1 MRPSSC
7 AVAQLLYGVLVC
19 GEPVLLS
26 NPFFQKRQKRR
37 ERPPAALATSK
48 RVITCP
54 NFGFGSKS
62 FREIGF
68 SSRPRRHI
76 NSAFGSARV
85 DLARFKRIK
94 FRRVF
99 LHTIQPPR
107 AIHLS
112 NFVGAENVSFP
123 RHVTSRRPLVS
134 GTATPSPP
142 RTANMNALR
151 LTILAA
157 TVAYASAQQ
166 GTCEVC
172 HLHYYH
178 KVRPRATM
186 MFRIA
191 VMEKRKKRKAAPSCS
206 SDRCPA
212 PLIRRRTFPTPR
224 PGAPMSPF
232 ARSTNTRP
240 AAPRI
245 PLRSEYPVT
254 SNPHRLGLKLTH
266 A

>member
-1 MRPSSC
+1 MSFVKPPRKAFPETPETQERLP
-7 AVAQLLYGVLVC
+7 AT
-19 GEPVLLS
+19 LS
-26 NPFFQKRQKRR
+26 
-37 ERPPAALATSK
+37 TSK
-48 RVITCP
+48 RVNMKMLLFIRTKSQYKP
-54 NFGFGSKS
+54 NKKHVQTGGRSD
-62 FREIGF
+62 F
-68 SSRPRRHI
+68 SSRPRHI
-76 NSAFGSARV
+76 NSAFTPACVDFSA
-85 DLARFKRIK
+85 FEKIK
-94 FRRVF
+94 FLRVVF
-99 LHTIQPPR
+99 IRSSRHVPSIYPK
-107 AIHLS
+107 
-112 NFVGAENVSFP
+112 NVSFP

-142 RTANMNALR
+142 RTANMSALR

-157 TVAYASAQQ
+157 TIAYASALQ

-206 SDRCPA
+206 SDRCPD

-254 SNPHRLGLKLTH
+254 SNPHRLGLKSTH
-266 A
+266 AGGEPY

>member
-1 MRPSSC
+1 MKR
-7 AVAQLLYGVLVC
+7 
-19 GEPVLLS
+19 S
-26 NPFFQKRQKRR
+26 NFSGWFSYD
-37 ERPPAALATSK
+37 PAA
-48 RVITCP
+48 TCHP
-54 NFGFGSKS
+54 SIRKT
-62 FREIGF
+62 
-68 SSRPRRHI
+68 
-76 NSAFGSARV
+76 
-85 DLARFKRIK
+85 L
-94 FRRVF
+94 
-99 LHTIQPPR
+99 
-107 AIHLS
+107 
-112 NFVGAENVSFP
+112 VSP

-157 TVAYASAQQ
+157 TIAYASAQQ

-206 SDRCPA
+206 SDRCPD

-254 SNPHRLGLKLTH
+254 SNPHRLLLGLKSTH

>member
-1 MRPSSC
+1 M
-7 AVAQLLYGVLVC
+7 C
-19 GEPVLLS
+19 GSPAFVWRFSLRGACS
-26 NPFFQKRQKRR
+26 PFSFPFQKRQKRKNGHQPR
-37 ERPPAALATSK
+37 SPHRNESSSHVQIL
-48 RVITCP
+48 
-54 NFGFGSKS
+54 GSGAKL
-62 FREIGF
+62 REIGF

-94 FRRVF
+94 FRRV
-99 LHTIQPPR
+99 LLIR
-107 AIHLS
+107 S
-112 NFVGAENVSFP
+112 S
-123 RHVTSRRPLVS
+123 RHEPSIYPISLGPKTLVS
-134 GTATPSPP
+134 PSRHEPAP
-142 RTANMNALR
+142 TCLR
-151 LTILAA
+151 NGDP
-157 TVAYASAQQ
+157 VASANSEHERSAPDRPRGDHRLCICPAGYLRGLPSSLLPQ
-166 GTCEVC
+166 GET
-172 HLHYYH
+172 
-178 KVRPRATM
+178 RATM

-191 VMEKRKKRKAAPSCS
+191 VIEKRKKRKAAPSCS
-206 SDRCPA
+206 SDRCPD

-254 SNPHRLGLKLTH
+254 SNPRRLGLKSTH

>member
-1 MRPSSC
+1 MSKFW
-7 AVAQLLYGVLVC
+7 V
-19 GEPVLLS
+19 
-26 NPFFQKRQKRR
+26 R
-37 ERPPAALATSK
+37 EQ
-48 RVITCP
+48 
-54 NFGFGSKS
+54 S

-94 FRRVF
+94 FRRVL

-112 NFVGAENVSFP
+112 NFVGAENVSYP

-142 RTANMNALR
+142 RTANMSALR

-157 TVAYASAQQ
+157 TIAYASALQ

-206 SDRCPA
+206 SDRCPD

-224 PGAPMSPF
+224 SGAPMSPF

-254 SNPHRLGLKLTH
+254 SNPHRLGLKSTH

>member
-1 MRPSSC
+1 MSFVKPSRK
-7 AVAQLLYGVLVC
+7 AFPETPETQERLPAT
-19 GEPVLLS
+19 LS
-26 NPFFQKRQKRR
+26 
-37 ERPPAALATSK
+37 TSK
-48 RVITCP
+48 RVNMKMLLFIRTKSPYNPTKSTC
-54 NFGFGSKS
+54 K
-62 FREIGF
+62 REGDRIFLLGHVTSTRLLPACVDF
-68 SSRPRRHI
+68 SAFEKIKFLRVVFIRSSRHVPSI
-76 NSAFGSARV
+76 YP
-85 DLARFKRIK
+85 K
-94 FRRVF
+94 
-99 LHTIQPPR
+99 
-107 AIHLS
+107 
-112 NFVGAENVSFP
+112 NVSFP

-157 TVAYASAQQ
+157 TIAYASAQQ

-206 SDRCPA
+206 SDRCPD

-254 SNPHRLGLKLTH
+254 SNPHRLGLKSTH
-266 A
+266 AGGEPY